1 MKGCHSFQ
9 YPIEGYKKTRNC
21 REYIQDVRAWLI
33 AVSADRQAALGAERI
48 TTTVIRGTHLGAAH
62 DVPRE

>member
-1 MKGCHSFQ
+1 MIFLFFISALLLKGRQ
-9 YPIEGYKKTRNC
+9 KK

-33 AVSADRQAALGAERI
+33 AALGAERI

-62 DVPRE
+62 DVTRE

>member
-1 MKGCHSFQ
+1 MSRR
-9 YPIEGYKKTRNC
+9 KTAPAADFKTTQKTYRTLLRNC
-21 REYIQDVRAWLI
+21 REYIQDIRAWLI
-33 AVSADRQAALGAERI
+33 AVLAAERI

>member
-1 MKGCHSFQ
+1 MEELSL
-9 YPIEGYKKTRNC
+9 
-21 REYIQDVRAWLI
+21 DVRAWLI
-33 AVSADRQAALGAERI
+33 AALGAERI

>member
-1 MKGCHSFQ
+1 
-9 YPIEGYKKTRNC
+9 
-21 REYIQDVRAWLI
+21 
-33 AVSADRQAALGAERI
+33 LGAERI